1 MGVINVYAQTP
12 FMSQPFVATNFFNP
26 ATVGFGTNNQFQTFY
41 RNQFSGVGDPFKTIG
56 VGVDFALFK
65 NEENEGYNNFGLGL
79 QGVSEQVLNGIL
91 QTNEITLSLANRV
104 FLNKDR
110 TSFFSIGISSTY
122 ISRNIDR
129 NALTFGD
136 QYNSGRLFN
145 TTSLETIGNFPTKF
159 STNGG
164 IMYSFVSPDVF
175 LQTGASTF
183 YINRSANA
191 LNYGN
196 VNQSFQMITTLN
208 YEHRF
213 MEDNTYVI
221 HADYQNRLEA
231 EFVYV
236 GGAIG
241 LPINFMD
248 ERQNKFYVG
257 CFYRTKDAIVPY
269 VGLLYNKYKIGLTYD
284 IYQNSLTMSNLHPQ
298 TIEFNLSTYLGRNIS
313 KNLKSIFN

>member
-1 MGVINVYAQTP
+1 M
-12 FMSQPFVATNFFNP
+12 
-26 ATVGFGTNNQFQTFY
+26 
-41 RNQFSGVGDPFKTIG
+41 
-56 VGVDFALFK
+56 DFALFK
-65 NEENEGYNNFGLGL
+65 NEDNEGYNNFGVGL

-145 TTSLETIGNFPTKF
+145 STSLETIGNFPTKF

-183 YINRSANA
+183 YINRSTNA

-196 VNQSFQMITTLN
+196 VNQSFQMVTTLN

-236 GGAIG
+236 GGAIS
-241 LPINFMD
+241 LPIYAMD
-248 ERQNKFYVG
+248 EQQNKFYVG
-257 CFYRTKDAIVPY
+257 CFYRSKDAIVPY

-284 IYQNSLTMSNLHPQ
+284 IYQNSLTSANLHPQ